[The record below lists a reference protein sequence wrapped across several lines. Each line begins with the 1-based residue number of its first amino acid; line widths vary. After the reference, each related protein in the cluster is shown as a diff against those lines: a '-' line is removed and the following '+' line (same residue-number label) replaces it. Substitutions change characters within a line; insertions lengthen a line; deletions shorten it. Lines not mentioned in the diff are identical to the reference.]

1 MRILSISRTEALSL
15 SEQVYQRL
23 RNGIITGKIRDGTRL
38 VESALA
44 EDMGVSRTPV
54 REALQRCAQEGLVY
68 SIPRAGFIV
77 EEMSEA
83 DVHDLFKTRTAIE
96 QIVGRWALAKI
107 TGEEIL
113 RLEANLEKTDQVL
126 ESGRTEEMITLDIE
140 FHNIIYR
147 ASRSKRLYQICK
159 TLSDHTLKFRIACIH
174 VPEVARRAR
183 ENHAAIAEAIKGR
196 DPEAVEAAMAGHLRV
211 VQKDIVDFLKKVR
224 EESFFDERFGA

>member
-1 MRILSISRTEALSL
+1 MRIISTSKTDMLSL
-15 SEQVYQRL
+15 SEQVYRRL
-23 RNGIITGKIRDGTRL
+23 RTGIITGKIRDGTRL

-68 SIPRAGFIV
+68 SIPRAGFVV
-77 EEMSEA
+77 EEMSEE
-83 DVHDLFKTRTAIE
+83 DVHDLFKTRMAIE

-107 TGEEIL
+107 TEEEIL
-113 RLEANLEKTDQVL
+113 RLDANLKKTDQVL
-126 ESGRTEEMITLDIE
+126 QSGKTEKMISLDIE

-174 VPEVARRAR
+174 IPEVAGRAR
-183 ENHAAIAEAIKGR
+183 ENHAAIFEAIKSR
-196 DPEAVEAAMAGHLRV
+196 DPERVEAAMAQHLTV
-211 VQKDIVDFLKKVR
+211 VQEDILGFLKKVR
-224 EESFFDERFGA
+224 EESFFDESFSS